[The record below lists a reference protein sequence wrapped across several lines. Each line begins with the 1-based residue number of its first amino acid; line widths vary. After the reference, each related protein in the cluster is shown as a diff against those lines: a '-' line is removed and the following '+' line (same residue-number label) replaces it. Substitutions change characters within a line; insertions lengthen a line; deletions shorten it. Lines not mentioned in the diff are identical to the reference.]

1 MSALS
6 RDADPRLMAK
16 MWKMNFDLCDLLT
29 SKTQRHQRP
38 LRSTYPPYLMI
49 LVSGIVKLE
58 PRTAAQTD
66 RAERYTR
73 ARLPSAWVINLFTH
87 LVITNLQK

>member
-1 MSALS
+1 
-6 RDADPRLMAK
+6 
-16 MWKMNFDLCDLLT
+16 
-29 SKTQRHQRP
+29 
-38 LRSTYPPYLMI
+38 MI

-58 PRTAAQTD
+58 PRTPAQTDRRTD

-87 LVITNLQK
+87 LVITNWQNSFRPLLATSGHR